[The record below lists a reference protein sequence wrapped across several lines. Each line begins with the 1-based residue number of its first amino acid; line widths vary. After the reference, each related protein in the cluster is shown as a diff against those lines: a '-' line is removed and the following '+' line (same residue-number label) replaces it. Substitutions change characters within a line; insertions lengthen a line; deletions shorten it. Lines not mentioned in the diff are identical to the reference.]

1 IGQPD
6 DRQRQES
13 GYATSLCSN
22 FPDYGEPASEAVD
35 ELMRPR
41 SGQARISEVPTWL
54 PDCSRKT
61 SSPRGSVIAR
71 TPPRC
76 MTGTAGMA
84 KLTRG
89 NRQQPSYRPSMN
101 RASCEHRRPASSR
114 VAGAVA
120 IEQVQGGSDELR
132 ATRRELL
139 DVECSQYVDRGNHRA
154 GGEMIGGWHGRFL
167 RGGRQ
172 AAAGPAGGSR
182 HPRAGR
188 LVTAGIGKLECGAA
202 VALVGFAHPLFRQ

>member
-1 IGQPD
+1 
-6 DRQRQES
+6 QES

-22 FPDYGEPASEAVD
+22 FPDYGEPASEAAD
-35 ELMRPR
+35 GLIRPR
-41 SGQARISEVPTWL
+41 TGQARISEVPAWL

-76 MTGTAGMA
+76 VTGAAGMA
-84 KLTRG
+84 ELTRG

-114 VAGAVA
+114 GAGAAA

-132 ATRRELL
+132 ATRRELP
-139 DVECSQYVDRGNHRA
+139 DVERRQHVDRRN
-154 GGEMIGGWHGRFL
+154 
-167 RGGRQ
+167 
-172 AAAGPAGGSR
+172 
-182 HPRAGR
+182 
-188 LVTAGIGKLECGAA
+188 
-202 VALVGFAHPLFRQ
+202 